1 MADIKSKPE
10 DIAVAWWR
18 ALQPDPDNP
27 NPRLRAGDRATLAR
41 LRRCDRPEQA
51 GAEASAIELA
61 RALGIQRGDDEWL
74 GSVLLTAI
82 VLAHVRKDVRTL
94 SLGRSLGPP
103 APDQRA
109 RLSPLRLSRLLAAD
123 TLEERL
129 IAFRRVVA
137 LLNGEVHLR
146 DLTRLLLCWTEKTR
160 IALVFDYHG
169 VPPPGADKAEPS
181 SPIIIAGDAA

>member
-1 MADIKSKPE
+1 M
-10 DIAVAWWR
+10 
-18 ALQPDPDNP
+18 
-27 NPRLRAGDRATLAR
+27 
-41 LRRCDRPEQA
+41 
-51 GAEASAIELA
+51 
-61 RALGIQRGDDEWL
+61 
-74 GSVLLTAI
+74 LLTAI